1 MPVEDIAKETSLSR
15 KTVARRLDKMREN
28 HVLRF
33 SIVANLST
41 MNVTGYIEVGVL
53 IRVHAAYHQNV
64 VQRIYNEM
72 QEYVLHP
79 LDDLVQYP
87 INSSISYQ
95 NAFIFAS
102 FCCANIATVN
112 RILRRLESY
121 EGVNKVEP
129 MTLTSETR
137 LYQDWLKNEIDK
149 RITTNQK
156 YLSSSSVAAATDET
170 CKMY

>member
-1 MPVEDIAKETSLSR
+1 MFC
-15 KTVARRLDKMREN
+15 EN
-28 HVLRF
+28 GNTCSSFL
-33 SIVANLST
+33 A
-41 MNVTGYIEVGVL
+41 
-53 IRVHAAYHQNV
+53 
-64 VQRIYNEM
+64 
-72 QEYVLHP
+72 
-79 LDDLVQYP
+79 

-112 RILRRLESY
+112 LILRRLESY

-129 MTLTSETR
+129 MALTSETR

-156 YLSSSSVAAATDET
+156 YLSSEAVAPAKDVY
-170 CKMY
+170 KMC